1 MKRFLSL
8 LLTAGLVTGLTV
20 PVSAAEF
27 SDVSSGHWAREAI
40 ASCERQK
47 IVSGYSDGT
56 FRPNG
61 TVTNAQFIVM
71 LTRAFY
77 PKEVAKYAEMEW
89 AGYESWWW
97 PNWRVALDEQ
107 FLVLTDLTGVESFK
121 QQANQP
127 MTRTDMAQ
135 VLWNLLKA
143 KGFSVSQ
150 EQREAAQSKISDW
163 RSIRVTNR
171 EGVLSVYALGVVGGL
186 SNGTFG
192 GGSYMNRAQGCTVIE
207 RAGKLIAAGPS
218 AAALPTV
225 QTPAVPKMPAAP
237 QEPASSAE
245 PRKSGIWTP
254 PEVDWLPED
263 TQTETETPVSPQQPA
278 AEQKPSEPQQPA
290 ATQKPSE
297 PQQPAAA
304 QKPSEPQQ
312 PAAAQKP
319 SEPQQTAAAQTTPK
333 TSGVWTPP
341 ETDWLPESP
350 SAMPEKTKPVLTNGR
365 EVTEENV
372 LALLAELKK
381 AYPDGMFWDGA
392 TVREGTPSKA
402 LNDTIKRSYFHY
414 QGGMVSMTRGCGGFA
429 SLLSDAVFGSGDANP
444 ARKLDS
450 LADVRP
456 GDILMKLNA
465 SGGVTH
471 VVVAAARPSGT
482 EEFRGVTAWRIPVRG
497 GNGNDLV
504 YSFDSIVPGELAN
517 GMYYEAWTRYPAE

>member
-8 LLTAGLVTGLTV
+8 LLTAGLVAGLTV

-107 FLVLTDLTGVESFK
+107 LLVLTDLTGVESFK

-171 EGVLSVYALGVVGGL
+171 EGVLSVYALGVIGGL

-218 AAALPTV
+218 ASALPTV

-263 TQTETETPVSPQQPA
+263 TQTGTETPVSPQQ
-278 AEQKPSEPQQPA
+278 S
-290 ATQKPSE
+290 
-297 PQQPAAA
+297 
-304 QKPSEPQQ
+304 
-312 PAAAQKP
+312 
-319 SEPQQTAAAQTTPK
+319 AAAQTPPK

-381 AYPDGMFWDGA
+381 AYPDGMFWDGS

-465 SGGVTH
+465 SGGVTDRKS
-471 VVVAAARPSGT
+471 VV
-482 EEFRGVTAWRIPVRG
+482 
-497 GNGNDLV
+497 
-504 YSFDSIVPGELAN
+504 
-517 GMYYEAWTRYPAE
+517 